1 MVRIAFL
8 TLLTIFSVNG
18 FSQEQNLRLNE
29 HRLRM
34 TLEEAIST
42 AREQSPAAMI
52 AKYNF
57 LAGYWRYRTYKAK
70 FLPSLNLNASLGNYS
85 RYLAKLQD
93 AETGKFNY
101 VENNNMSNSLSLSVD
116 QNIGLTGGTLS
127 LTSSLNRLDQ
137 FAPFDNLTYNSAPV
151 SLVYSQPING
161 YNSFRWEKMIEP
173 KQYERI
179 QKVYLESMESIN
191 IEAAERFF
199 SVLSAQK
206 NLEMAEKNYAATQ
219 LSVSIAEK
227 RYEIGS
233 ITNNELLQL
242 KMSLYNAQLEI
253 NDGKMNFES
262 EMLKLRSYLGYNE
275 SVIIELIMPQMGPE
289 IQLDYSDVLDRAL
302 RNSSAN
308 LSNELDMLAARQEVA
323 EAKSNAGL
331 KANLFAQFGVNQKGE
346 KLADT
351 YRNPMDQEIVGL
363 SLSLPILDWGLG
375 RGKIKLAKSREE
387 IAKTQIEQTESEY
400 RQEIL
405 IKVMQFNNQNMQ
417 CSISARN
424 DSIAKLRYDITMERF
439 KNGSISVTELNTA
452 QTEKDNAVKRYISD
466 LNNYWKYFYSIR
478 KISLYDYFTKKEI
491 ATDFNLITEN

>member
-8 TLLTIFSVNG
+8 TLLSVISITG
-18 FSQEQNLRLNE
+18 FSQTQNVQSNE

-34 TLEEAIST
+34 TLDEAIAT
-42 AREQSPAAMI
+42 AREQSPTAMI

-57 LAGYWRYRTYKAK
+57 LAGYWRYRTFKAK
-70 FLPSLNLNASLGNYS
+70 FLPSLNLNATLGSYN

-93 AETGKFNY
+93 AETGKYNY
-101 VENNNMSNSLSLSVD
+101 VDNNNMSNSLSLSVD
-116 QNIGLTGGTLS
+116 QNIGLTGGTIS

-137 FAPFDNLTYNSAPV
+137 FAPNDNLTYNSTPISIV
-151 SLVYSQPING
+151 FKQPING
-161 YNSFRWEKMIEP
+161 YNTFRWEKIIQP
-173 KQYERI
+173 KEYERV
-179 QKVYLESMESIN
+179 QREYLESMESIN
-191 IEAAERFF
+191 VETSRLFF

-206 NLEMAEKNYAATQ
+206 SLEMAEKNFAATQ

-242 KMSLYNAQLEI
+242 KMSLYNAQLDI
-253 NDGKMNFES
+253 NDGKMTFES

-275 SVIIELIMPQMGPE
+275 SVTIELVMPGMGPE
-289 IQLDYSDVLDRAL
+289 MQLDYMDVLNRAL
-302 RNSSAN
+302 KNSSEN
-308 LSNELDMLAARQEVA
+308 LRNELDMLSARQEVA
-323 EAKSNAGL
+323 EAKSNTGL
-331 KANLFAQFGVNQKGE
+331 NASIFAQLGVNQKGE
-346 KLADT
+346 KIAES

-387 IAKTQIEQTESEY
+387 IAKTQIEQTESKY

-405 IKVMQFNNQNMQ
+405 IQVMQFNNQNMQ

-439 KNGSISVTELNTA
+439 KNGSITVTELNTA
-452 QTEKDNAVKRYISD
+452 QSEKDAAVKRYISD
-466 LNNYWKYFYSIR
+466 LNNYWEYFYALR
-478 KISLYDYFTKKEI
+478 KISLYDYITKKEI
-491 ATDFNLITEN
+491 TTDFNLLTEN

>member
-8 TLLTIFSVNG
+8 TLLTIISVNG

-85 RYLAKLQD
+85 RYLVKLQD
-93 AETGKFNY
+93 AETGRFNY

-137 FAPFDNLTYNSAPV
+137 FAPYDNLTYNSAPV

-478 KISLYDYFTKKEI
+478 KISLYDYFNKKEI
-491 ATDFNLITEN
+491 ATDFNLLTEN

>member
-1 MVRIAFL
+1 
-8 TLLTIFSVNG
+8 
-18 FSQEQNLRLNE
+18 
-29 HRLRM
+29 
-34 TLEEAIST
+34 
-42 AREQSPAAMI
+42 
-52 AKYNF
+52 
-57 LAGYWRYRTYKAK
+57 
-70 FLPSLNLNASLGNYS
+70 
-85 RYLAKLQD
+85 
-93 AETGKFNY
+93 
-101 VENNNMSNSLSLSVD
+101 
-116 QNIGLTGGTLS
+116 
-127 LTSSLNRLDQ
+127 
-137 FAPFDNLTYNSAPV
+137 
-151 SLVYSQPING
+151 
-161 YNSFRWEKMIEP
+161 
-173 KQYERI
+173 
-179 QKVYLESMESIN
+179 MESIN
-191 IEAAERFF
+191 IEAADRFF

-275 SVIIELIMPQMGPE
+275 SVIIELIMPEMGPE

-302 RNSSAN
+302 KNSSEN

-331 KANLFAQFGVNQKGE
+331 NAKLFAQFGVNQKGE

-405 IKVMQFNNQNMQ
+405 IKVMQFNNQKMQ

-478 KISLYDYFTKKEI
+478 KISLYDYLDKKEI
-491 ATDFNLITEN
+491 VTDFNLLTEN

>member
-8 TLLTIFSVNG
+8 TLLTIISVNG

-137 FAPFDNLTYNSAPV
+137 FAPYDNLTYNSAPV

-191 IEAAERFF
+191 IEAADRFF

-275 SVIIELIMPQMGPE
+275 SVIIELIMPEMGPE

-478 KISLYDYFTKKEI
+478 KISLYDYFNKKEI
-491 ATDFNLITEN
+491 ATDFNLLTEN

>member
-8 TLLTIFSVNG
+8 TLLTIISVNG
-18 FSQEQNLRLNE
+18 FSQEQNLLPNE

-34 TLEEAIST
+34 TLDEAIST

-70 FLPSLNLNASLGNYS
+70 FLPSLNLNATLGSYS

-137 FAPFDNLTYNSAPV
+137 FAPYDNLTYNSTPV

-173 KQYERI
+173 KEYDRI

-191 IEAAERFF
+191 IEAADRFF

-275 SVIIELIMPQMGPE
+275 SVIIELIMPEMGPE

-302 RNSSAN
+302 KNSSEN
-308 LSNELDMLAARQEVA
+308 LNNELDMLAARQEVA

-331 KANLFAQFGVNQKGE
+331 KAKLFAQFGVNQKGE
-346 KLADT
+346 KLVDS

-405 IKVMQFNNQNMQ
+405 IKVMQFNNQKMQ

-478 KISLYDYFTKKEI
+478 KISLYDYLDKKEI
-491 ATDFNLITEN
+491 VTDFNLLTEN

>member
-8 TLLTIFSVNG
+8 TLLTIISVNG
-18 FSQEQNLRLNE
+18 FSQGQNLLPNE
-29 HRLRM
+29 HHLRM
-34 TLEEAIST
+34 TLDEAIST

-57 LAGYWRYRTYKAK
+57 LAGYWRYRTFKAK
-70 FLPSLNLNASLGNYS
+70 FLPSLNLNATLGSYS

-137 FAPFDNLTYNSAPV
+137 FAPYDNLTYNSTPV

-173 KQYERI
+173 KEYDRI

-191 IEAAERFF
+191 IEAADRFF

-275 SVIIELIMPQMGPE
+275 SVIIELIMPEMGPE

-302 RNSSAN
+302 KNSSEN

-331 KANLFAQFGVNQKGE
+331 NAKLFAQFGVNQKGE
-346 KLADT
+346 KLADS

-405 IKVMQFNNQNMQ
+405 IKVMQFNNQKMQ

-478 KISLYDYFTKKEI
+478 KISLYDYLDKKEI
-491 ATDFNLITEN
+491 VTDFNLLTEN

>member
-8 TLLTIFSVNG
+8 TLLTIISVNG

-137 FAPFDNLTYNSAPV
+137 FAPYDNLTYNSAPV

-275 SVIIELIMPQMGPE
+275 SVIIELIMPEMGPE

-478 KISLYDYFTKKEI
+478 KISLYDYFNKKEI
-491 ATDFNLITEN
+491 ATDFNLLT

>member
-1 MVRIAFL
+1 
-8 TLLTIFSVNG
+8 
-18 FSQEQNLRLNE
+18 
-29 HRLRM
+29 M

-70 FLPSLNLNASLGNYS
+70 FLPSLNLNATLGSYS

-101 VENNNMSNSLSLSVD
+101 VENNNMNNTLSLSLD
-116 QNIGLTGGTLS
+116 QNIGLTGGTIS

-137 FAPFDNLTYNSAPV
+137 FAPNDNLTYNSAPV

-191 IEAAERFF
+191 IEAADRFF

-275 SVIIELIMPQMGPE
+275 SVIIELIMPEMGPE

-478 KISLYDYFTKKEI
+478 KISLYDYFNKKEI
-491 ATDFNLITEN
+491 ATDFNLLTEN

>member
-8 TLLTIFSVNG
+8 TLLTIISVNG

-137 FAPFDNLTYNSAPV
+137 FAPYDNLTYNSAPV

-275 SVIIELIMPQMGPE
+275 SVIIELIMPEMGPE

-478 KISLYDYFTKKEI
+478 KISLYDYFNKKEI
-491 ATDFNLITEN
+491 ATDFNLLTEN

>member
-8 TLLTIFSVNG
+8 TLLTIISVNG
-18 FSQEQNLRLNE
+18 FSQDQNLRLNE

-137 FAPFDNLTYNSAPV
+137 FAPYDNLTYNSAPV

-478 KISLYDYFTKKEI
+478 KISLYDYFNKKEI
-491 ATDFNLITEN
+491 ATDFNLLTEN

>member
-8 TLLTIFSVNG
+8 TLLTIISVNG
-18 FSQEQNLRLNE
+18 FSQGPNLRPNE

-70 FLPSLNLNASLGNYS
+70 FLPSLNLNATLGSYS

-137 FAPFDNLTYNSAPV
+137 FAPYDNLTYNSTPV

-191 IEAAERFF
+191 IEAADRFF

-242 KMSLYNAQLEI
+242 KMSLYNAQLGI

-262 EMLKLRSYLGYNE
+262 EMLKLRSFLGYNE
-275 SVIIELIMPQMGPE
+275 SVIIELIMPEMGPE

-331 KANLFAQFGVNQKGE
+331 NAKLFAQFGVNQKGE

-387 IAKTQIEQTESEY
+387 LAKTQIEQTESEY

-478 KISLYDYFTKKEI
+478 KISLYDYFNKKEI
-491 ATDFNLITEN
+491 ATDFNLLTEN

>member
-1 MVRIAFL
+1 
-8 TLLTIFSVNG
+8 
-18 FSQEQNLRLNE
+18 
-29 HRLRM
+29 M
-34 TLEEAIST
+34 TLDEAITT
-42 AREQSPAAMI
+42 AREQSPTAMI

-70 FLPSLNLNASLGNYS
+70 FLPSLNLNAALGSYS
-85 RYLAKLQD
+85 RCLAKLQD

-101 VENNNMSNSLSLSVD
+101 VENNNMNNTLSLSVD
-116 QNIGLTGGTLS
+116 QNIGITGGTLS

-137 FAPFDNLTYNSAPV
+137 FAPNDNLTYNSTPV

-161 YNSFRWEKMIEP
+161 YNSFRWEKIIEP
-173 KQYERI
+173 KEYERI
-179 QKVYLESMESIN
+179 QRVYLESMESIN
-191 IEAAERFF
+191 VEATDRFF

-206 NLEMAEKNYAATQ
+206 NLEMAEKNFAATQ

-242 KMSLYNAQLEI
+242 KMSLYNAQLSI
-253 NDGKMNFES
+253 NDCRMSFES
-262 EMLKLRSYLGYNE
+262 AMLDLRSYLGYNE
-275 SVIIELIMPQMGPE
+275 SVTIELIMPEMGPE
-289 IQLDYSDVLDRAL
+289 IQLDYPDVLDRAL
-302 RNSSAN
+302 KNSSAN
-308 LSNELDMLAARQEVA
+308 LSNELDMLSARQEVA

-346 KLADT
+346 RLADS

-387 IAKTQIEQTESEY
+387 VAKTQIEQTESEY

-478 KISLYDYFTKKEI
+478 KISLYDYLNKKEI
-491 ATDFNLITEN
+491 TTDFNLLTEN

>member
-478 KISLYDYFTKKEI
+478 KISLYDYFNKKEI
-491 ATDFNLITEN
+491 ATDFNLLTEN

>member
-8 TLLTIFSVNG
+8 TLLTIISVNG
-18 FSQEQNLRLNE
+18 FSQEQNLLPNE

-34 TLEEAIST
+34 TLDEAIST

-52 AKYNF
+52 AKYNY

-137 FAPFDNLTYNSAPV
+137 FAPYDNLTYNSTPV

-173 KQYERI
+173 KEYDRI

-191 IEAAERFF
+191 IEAADRFF

-275 SVIIELIMPQMGPE
+275 SVIIELIMPEMGPE

-302 RNSSAN
+302 KNSSEN

-331 KANLFAQFGVNQKGE
+331 NAKLFAQFGVNQKGE

-405 IKVMQFNNQNMQ
+405 IKVMQFNNQKMQ

-478 KISLYDYFTKKEI
+478 KISLYDYLDKKEI
-491 ATDFNLITEN
+491 VTDFNLLTEN

>member
-8 TLLTIFSVNG
+8 TLLSVISITG
-18 FSQEQNLRLNE
+18 FSQTQNVQSNE

-34 TLEEAIST
+34 TLDEAIAT
-42 AREQSPAAMI
+42 AREQSPTAMI

-137 FAPFDNLTYNSAPV
+137 FAPYDNLTYNSAPV

-302 RNSSAN
+302 RNSSSSACY
-308 LSNELDMLAARQEVA
+308 
-323 EAKSNAGL
+323 
-331 KANLFAQFGVNQKGE
+331 
-346 KLADT
+346 
-351 YRNPMDQEIVGL
+351 YR
-363 SLSLPILDWGLG
+363 
-375 RGKIKLAKSREE
+375 
-387 IAKTQIEQTESEY
+387 
-400 RQEIL
+400 
-405 IKVMQFNNQNMQ
+405 
-417 CSISARN
+417 
-424 DSIAKLRYDITMERF
+424 
-439 KNGSISVTELNTA
+439 
-452 QTEKDNAVKRYISD
+452 
-466 LNNYWKYFYSIR
+466 
-478 KISLYDYFTKKEI
+478 
-491 ATDFNLITEN
+491 